1 MKKLLLIFASFIIFS
16 SLGHQAKGG
25 YKDPRRA
32 RARSFYDFMQ
42 E

>member
-1 MKKLLLIFASFIIFS
+1 MKKLLLIFTSIIIFS

-25 YKDPRRA
+25 YKDPRRP
-32 RARSFYDFMQ
+32 RARSSFYA